1 MQFFKELAA
10 KIQSFKYKR
19 PLFKCKAFE
28 DNNGAIAIAT
38 TENLRPRTKHI
49 NIKYHHFKRTHW
61 MVKNE
66 IRYSSSPRGSVRIWR
81 KLEVRTSTT
90 AMERPLV

>member
-38 TENLRPRTKHI
+38 TENLRPRT
-49 NIKYHHFKRTHW
+49 N
-61 MVKNE
+61 
-66 IRYSSSPRGSVRIWR
+66 
-81 KLEVRTSTT
+81 TSTSNIIT
-90 AMERPLV
+90 SNALIGWGRTKYAIRPPQEGV